1 MKRMETTIGGVP
13 AWILGEDAPRA
24 FLFVHGK
31 QGSKA
36 DALPYAEAVCPKGW
50 QVLAV
55 DLPEHGD
62 RKDDPTPLVPWV
74 AAPEIARA
82 MDYARGRW
90 AHVGLIA
97 VSLGAY
103 MSMRALWQEPPE
115 CALFVSPIL
124 DMDRLITTMMGW
136 AGVTQAELEAR
147 GEIPT
152 AFGETLSIA
161 YQRDVRSHPVEA
173 WTAPTSILYAGGDH
187 LTPRGVVDTFAAA
200 HGALVTVME
209 DGEHWFHTPEQMAA
223 LRAWLDGA
231 MDAGWE
237 LVRVSE
243 RPELA
248 PDAAQWFHEKWG
260 IPLEAYRESMTQSIA
275 QPDGVPFW
283 LLALDAGRIV
293 GGLGVIDN
301 DFHKRPDLTP
311 NLCAVYVDPAYRRR
325 GLARALLD
333 AACAR
338 LAGLGITDAYL
349 ITTHTAFYERCGWTF
364 LGMVEENDGG
374 MARMYHKTC

>member
-36 DALPYAEAVCPKGW
+36 DALPFAEAVCPKGW

-103 MSMRALWQEPPE
+103 MSMRALWQAPPE

-187 LTPRGVVDTFAAA
+187 LTPRGVVDAFAAA
-200 HGALVTVME
+200 HGASVTVME

-223 LRAWLDGA
+223 LRAWLEGA
-231 MDAGWE
+231 TDAGWE

-248 PDAAQWFHEKWG
+248 GEAAQWFHEKWG
-260 IPLEAYRESMTQSIA
+260 IPLEAYRESMAQSIA

-311 NLCAVYVDPAYRRR
+311 NLCAVYVDSAYRRR
-325 GLARALLD
+325 GLARAMLD

-349 ITTHTAFYERCGWTF
+349 ITTHTVFYERCGWEF

-374 MARMYHKTC
+374 MARMYHKAC